1 MDMRQATNIGLNHQ
15 GQATEEATFSWSSKI
30 RRPFE
35 NTSLVKRMFISS
47 TLVLCAFLVSAAL
60 MLNTVFTISLESIV
74 QEKLTLH
81 IYQLLAVGESD
92 NDQIQ
97 LPTRVAEPRLN
108 QQQGSLLA
116 FVTELAPETQQQEVW
131 RSLSATGKTFSFPAP
146 NSGDWFFGRAQ
157 GAGGAEYYVSSYNTT
172 WSNNSGGKTKYIFT
186 VMEDFSYYQ
195 SQLTKYR
202 AAIIIGLLLFGLIF
216 LLLQTI
222 ILRVGLSPV
231 RRITADIEAMNNGK
245 ARSLSGQYPKE
256 LKPLTTNL
264 NILIGNE
271 RHQRERYRNRM
282 ADLSHSLKTPLSVL
296 RGIETDIDN
305 LGQPVSRKSMM
316 DTLTKQVG
324 RMTNIVDHQLQRAI
338 LNGAP
343 TVFSTINIA
352 DSANE
357 LVAALNKVYANKAIE
372 CELNIGPALSF
383 YGDENDLIEIIG
395 NLLDNA
401 YKHAKQS
408 VCFSVTK
415 TNIKPTGPQLHL
427 TFADD
432 GHGVP
437 LAKRATII
445 KRGVRLDSSG
455 EGQGFGLSIVADIVN
470 NYQGKLTIEDSSL
483 GGASFNIT
491 IPTR

>member
-1 MDMRQATNIGLNHQ
+1 MRQAKHIGLNHQ
-15 GQATEEATFSWSSKI
+15 EQATDKANPSWLSKI
-30 RRPFE
+30 RMPFE
-35 NTSLVKRMFISS
+35 NMSLVKRMFIYSA
-47 TLVLCAFLVSAAL
+47 LVLCAFLVSAAL

-81 IYQLLAVGESD
+81 IYQLLAIGESD
-92 NDQIQ
+92 NGQIQ

-116 FVTELAPETQQQEVW
+116 FVTELTPEAQQQEVW
-131 RSLSATGKTFSFPAP
+131 RSVSGAGKTFSFPAP
-146 NSGDWFFGRAQ
+146 NSGEWYFGRAQ
-157 GAGGAEYYVSSYNTT
+157 DANDSEYYVSSYNTT
-172 WSNNSGGKTKYIFT
+172 WSNNSGGKIKYIFT

-195 SQLTKYR
+195 SQLSKYR
-202 AAIIIGLLLFGLIF
+202 IAIIIALLLFGLIF

-231 RRITADIEAMNNGK
+231 RRITADVKAMNNGK
-245 ARSLSGQYPKE
+245 VHSLSGQYPQE

-264 NILIGNE
+264 NILIDNE

-296 RGIETDIDN
+296 RGIETDIDSQ
-305 LGQPVSRKSMM
+305 GQPISRQSVM
-316 DTLTKQVG
+316 DTLSQQVG
-324 RMTNIVDHQLQRAI
+324 RMTNIVDHQLQRAVSH
-338 LNGAP
+338 GSP

-352 DSANE
+352 DTANE
-357 LVAALNKVYANKAIE
+357 LVAALNKVYANKTIE
-372 CELNIGPALSF
+372 CELNIDPALSF
-383 YGDENDLIEIIG
+383 YGDENDLIEMIG

-408 VCFSVTK
+408 VYFAAKKLTMNSTD
-415 TNIKPTGPQLHL
+415 PQLQL

-445 KRGVRLDSSG
+445 QRGVRLDSSG
-455 EGQGFGLSIVADIVN
+455 EGQGLGLSIVADIVN
-470 NYQGKLTIEDSSL
+470 NYQGQLTIEDSDL
-483 GGASFNIT
+483 GGASFIIT